1 LTAEKQKQIDD
12 YMQSELRRYQCDFP
26 YAEVFET
33 GDGLP
38 SLVSRSVGAN

>member
-33 GDGLP
+33 GDGRP
-38 SLVSRSVGAN
+38 SLVSRSGGAN